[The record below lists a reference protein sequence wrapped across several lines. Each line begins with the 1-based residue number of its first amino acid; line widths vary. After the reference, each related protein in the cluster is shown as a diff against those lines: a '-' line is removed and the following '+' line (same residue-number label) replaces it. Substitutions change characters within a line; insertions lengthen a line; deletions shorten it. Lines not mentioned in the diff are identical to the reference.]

1 VTTTLQSQDPD
12 PAPAAARRPVL
23 ALLRRIALPLV
34 RASERARVL
43 HDWHRRWTG
52 EPALPAHV
60 RSVAFVCKGNIC
72 RSPFGAALLARA
84 RPALRVTSYG
94 LDAGDDCPAEP
105 AARSL
110 ARAYGVDLDAHRTRR
125 LDDDVVREVDL
136 LLVMEAWQAS
146 AIERRWPVA
155 RDRVRLLGDFL
166 PAPPFGIEDP
176 WGQSEPVW
184 RSSYQRIEAAIARLV
199 QRLEGG

>member
-1 VTTTLQSQDPD
+1 VTTTLRSPD
-12 PAPAAARRPVL
+12 PAAPWRPVR

-34 RASERARVL
+34 RASERERVL
-43 HDWHRRWTG
+43 HDWRRRWAG
-52 EPALPAHV
+52 EPTLPARV
-60 RSVAFVCKGNIC
+60 RSVAFVCKGNLC

-84 RPALRVTSYG
+84 RPALHVTSYG
-94 LDAGDDCPAEP
+94 LDAMDDCPAEP
-105 AARSL
+105 AGQSL
-110 ARAYGVDLDAHRTRR
+110 AREYGVDLDGHRTRR

-136 LLVMEAWQAS
+136 LLVMEAWQAR
-146 AIERRWPVA
+146 AIERRWPAA

-176 WGQSEPVW
+176 WGQPEPVW
-184 RSSYQRIEAAIARLV
+184 RSAYRRIEVSIARMV

>member
-1 VTTTLQSQDPD
+1 VTTTLRSPD
-12 PAPAAARRPVL
+12 PAAARRPVR
-23 ALLRRIALPLV
+23 ALLRRIALPLI
-34 RASERARVL
+34 RASERERVL
-43 HDWHRRWTG
+43 HDWRRRRAG
-52 EPALPAHV
+52 EPALPSHV
-60 RSVAFVCKGNIC
+60 QSVAFVCKGNIC

-84 RPALRVTSYG
+84 CPALRVTSYG
-94 LDAGDDCPAEP
+94 LDAADDCPAEP
-105 AARSL
+105 AAQSL

-125 LDDDVVREVDL
+125 LDDEVMREVDL

-146 AIERRWPVA
+146 AIERRWPAA

-176 WGQSEPVW
+176 WGQPEPVW
-184 RSSYQRIEAAIARLV
+184 RSAYQRIDASIVRLA